1 MPISFIGTEKN
12 IQKIQILR
20 FNFLSLFFV
29 INVVY
34 FTLYMQ
40 YIYIYTPLECCM
52 SYTSFHIALNF
63 KGNKKTIF
71 IKMTI

>member
-1 MPISFIGTEKN
+1 MF
-12 IQKIQILR
+12 Q
-20 FNFLSLFFV
+20 FFV
-29 INVVY
+29 LNVVS

-40 YIYIYTPLECCM
+40 YIYKPLECCM

-63 KGNKKTIF
+63 KGNKKTIV

>member
-1 MPISFIGTEKN
+1 MSIFIFFSFVIC
-12 IQKIQILR
+12 
-20 FNFLSLFFV
+20 FHFWSLFYV
-29 INVVY
+29 LNVVS

-40 YIYIYTPLECCM
+40 YIYIYIEREREREKESCM